1 MEKFQKLRKKQNDRF
16 PNSTL
21 EFSDGRESRG
31 ELFSRKIVLDDKLP
45 LPLFLNW
52 TTWIHSTWMS
62 WTTWILRAQQI
73 QKESR
78 NAFIILVPLK
88 HQPCSVKRS
97 LKILWP

>member
-1 MEKFQKLRKKQNDRF
+1 MKKFQKLRKKQNDRF

-31 ELFSRKIVLDDKLP
+31 ELSSRKIVLDDKLP
-45 LPLFLNW
+45 LPLFLKW
-52 TTWIHSTWMS
+52 TTR
-62 WTTWILRAQQI
+62 ILRAQQI

-97 LKILWP
+97 LKI

>member
-1 MEKFQKLRKKQNDRF
+1 MKKFQKLRKKQNDRF

-31 ELFSRKIVLDDKLP
+31 ELSSRKIVPDDKLP
-45 LPLFLNW
+45 LPLFMN
-52 TTWIHSTWMS
+52 

-97 LKILWP
+97 LKIIWP